1 LELFSQNEHFFSNRR
16 FFFCLIGEFFADLRE
31 KYARFEKKVPR
42 VGEKD
47 GFFLTIFP
55 SECVNIV
62 KKVFQ
67 NMPEEKHP
75 VSKSLAQMN
84 LARK

>member
-1 LELFSQNEHFFSNRR
+1 
-16 FFFCLIGEFFADLRE
+16 LRE

-75 VSKSLAQMN
+75 VSKSLAQ
-84 LARK
+84 